1 MIYWKQSVYL
11 NLRKDL
17 NNGWKKEQGYKIK
30 LLKWGRVIRHLKLC
44 GCEIVFIANDSLE
57 KGFSTL
63 QELNSSQLKYYQGY
77 HDDFRSLVIFYRD
90 VDGLPAEDSPPDS
103 KE

>member
-1 MIYWKQSVYL
+1 METICLSGCKKRFEQ
-11 NLRKDL
+11 R
-17 NNGWKKEQGYKIK
+17 GKKEQGYKIK

-63 QELNSSQLKYYQGY
+63 QDLNSSQLKYYQGY
-77 HDDFRSLVIFYRD
+77 HDDFRSMVIFYRD
-90 VDGLPAEDSPPDS
+90 VDGVPAEDSPPKS